1 MPRILLATCF
11 RQGHLPVYS
20 LVSGVQTEYI
30 IAEGKP
36 TIRLKSTGGI
46 TYRSVYTGLAV
57 LFFHWVQEEKTQSW
71 RFDPSIPEP
80 QPTQPEETTDKDGN
94 HLLTF
99 TLGELLPAA
108 GLLRRR
114 WEGTFLAPAIHIDVP
129 MGRDIWVFL
138 LRSPWF
144 PLKLSL
150 KKQSL
155 SVATEHSVANATLT
169 PGPAGA
175 LSATISNPG
184 TSFKR
189 VFLIMKRKVGE
200 FVSEESIGEV
210 DTGMSNQ
217 VWRPIIRNFDLC
229 LVTHSSMS
237 MGELSDI
244 ARGLGAESS
253 PGLFGPGSLQGDF
266 LLCDGPLTEYSLTLR
281 ADHGLFQHS
290 EDSTD
295 ATLTW

>member
-1 MPRILLATCF
+1 M
-11 RQGHLPVYS
+11 
-20 LVSGVQTEYI
+20 
-30 IAEGKP
+30 
-36 TIRLKSTGGI
+36 
-46 TYRSVYTGLAV
+46 YRGAYRGLAV
-57 LFFHWVQEEKTQSW
+57 LLFHWVQQGKTQAW

-80 QPTQPEETTDKDGN
+80 QPIQPEETTDKDGSR
-94 HLLTF
+94 LLTF

-114 WEGTFLAPAIHIDVP
+114 WEGVFLAPAIHLDVP

-150 KKQSL
+150 KRQNL
-155 SVATEHSVANATLT
+155 SVATGQSVANATLT
-169 PGPAGA
+169 PGPTGA

-184 TSFKR
+184 PSPKR
-189 VFLIMKRKVGE
+189 VFLTMKRKVGE

-210 DTGMSNQ
+210 DAGMANQ

-229 LVTHSSMS
+229 LVTSSSMS
-237 MGELSDI
+237 MGELSEI

-253 PGLFGPGSLQGDF
+253 PGLFGPGSLRGDF

-281 ADHGLFQHS
+281 ADLGFFQHS

>member
-1 MPRILLATCF
+1 M
-11 RQGHLPVYS
+11 PVYS

-30 IAEGKP
+30 IASGKP

-46 TYRSVYTGLAV
+46 TYRSAYTGLAV
-57 LFFHWVQEEKTQSW
+57 LLFHWVQQGKTQAW
-71 RFDPSIPEP
+71 RFDPSISEP
-80 QPTQPEETTDKDGN
+80 QPIEPEETTDKDGN

-114 WEGTFLAPAIHIDVP
+114 WEGTLLAPAVHLDVP

-150 KKQSL
+150 NRQSL
-155 SVATEHSVANATLT
+155 SVAAGQSVANATLS

-184 TSFKR
+184 TSFKK
-189 VFLIMKRKVGE
+189 VFLTMKRKVGE

-210 DTGMSNQ
+210 DAGMAEQ
-217 VWRPIIRNFDLC
+217 VW
-229 LVTHSSMS
+229 
-237 MGELSDI
+237 
-244 ARGLGAESS
+244 AW
-253 PGLFGPGSLQGDF
+253 Q
-266 LLCDGPLTEYSLTLR
+266 
-281 ADHGLFQHS
+281 
-290 EDSTD
+290 
-295 ATLTW
+295 